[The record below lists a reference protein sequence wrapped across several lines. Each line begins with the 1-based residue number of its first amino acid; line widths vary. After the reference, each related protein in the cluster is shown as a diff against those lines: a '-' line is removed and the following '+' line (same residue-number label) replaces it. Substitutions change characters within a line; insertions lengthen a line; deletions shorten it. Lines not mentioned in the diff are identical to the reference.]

1 MNWLDKSEYPFQSH
15 YFKINNLNYHYI
27 DEGNGKTILFVH
39 GTPSWSFDFRKV
51 IKLLRSS
58 FRCVAVDHIGFG
70 LSDKPEKYDYST
82 SNHGKTLEQFILD
95 HDLQHIT
102 LVVHD
107 FGGPIGF
114 DVALRHPERISNIVI
129 LNSWLWSA
137 EDDAEYEKL
146 KRVLRSPVLPF
157 LYRYIN
163 FSARFLLPRSFAG
176 KKPDSKILKHY
187 TMPFKKF
194 GSREGTI
201 AFAKS
206 LLTDQH
212 WFETLW
218 NNRRLLSAIP
228 VLVVWGMKDPIIKP
242 SYLQKFK
249 MGFENV
255 SVVEL
260 ESSGHFPQEEEPV
273 RVAKAISDFLKAT

>member
-15 YFKINNLNYHYI
+15 YFKINNLNYHYL
-27 DEGNGKTILFVH
+27 DEGNGKIILFVH

-51 IKLLRSS
+51 IKTMRSG

-82 SNHGKTLEQFILD
+82 SNHAKTLEQFILTQ
-95 HDLQHIT
+95 DLHHVT

-114 DVALRHPERISNIVI
+114 DVALRHPERISHIVI

-137 EDDAEYEKL
+137 AGDAEYEKL

-163 FSARFLLPRSFAG
+163 FSARFLLPRSFAA
-176 KKPDSKILKHY
+176 KRPDPTILKHY
-187 TMPFKKF
+187 TMPFKKS

-201 AFAKS
+201 AFARS

-218 NNRRLLSAIP
+218 NNRRLLSDKP
-228 VLVVWGMKDPIIKP
+228 VLVIWGMKDPMIKT

-260 ESSGHFPQEEEPV
+260 ESCGHFPQEEEPV
-273 RVAKAISDFLKAT
+273 QVAKAISDFLKTT